1 MGKILVQPL
10 YKRFSVV
17 TGFALLVLLLVANS
31 IVIRRQLAVQVTN
44 QAWVYHTQQVLLEL
58 TQTESLLKDAETGQR
73 GYLYTHEPRYLDP
86 YNRAITEVDGHIQKL
101 SLLVADN
108 PDQLANIGRLR
119 LLAKQKLAE
128 LSATIKLDQAG
139 NPDAARSLVLTNSG
153 LFTMEKIRAL
163 INEMLRQENS
173 LNALRMDAY
182 QKSVRLTIA
191 CVYLASVLAGVGLI
205 LLAYYILREIN
216 LRERHGAQVRQREEW
231 FRVTLTGLGD
241 GVIATDEQGNVTFV
255 NPVAERLT
263 GRNLA
268 QAKGRP
274 IAEVFPIFNE
284 VTHQPVDNPVKKVM
298 ELGSIVGL
306 ANHTVLQHVD
316 GSLVPIEDSAAPIF
330 DDSGRLV
337 GVVLVFRDATSERQ
351 SQELMRKTEKLAAA
365 ARLAATVAHEIN
377 NPLEAVCNL
386 IYLAKNRSG
395 LAPEV
400 VHDLTLAEHELD
412 RVSHIT
418 RQTLGFYRE
427 SNSPDA
433 LDLPVLVDSALKLF
447 SSKFQSKHIRLECV
461 LEQCPL
467 VQGWSGELKQLIAN
481 LVSNAADAV
490 EMNGTLKVHLS
501 CVESSKGGEIQIRV
515 EDDGHGIAPD
525 DLQRIFEPFYT
536 TKKDV
541 GTGLG
546 LWVSKKIAERH
557 GGTIE
562 VQSRVGVAHG
572 TVFTVLLPCTADA
585 QQSMAEAV

>member
-1 MGKILVQPL
+1 MQPL